1 MELSP
6 RLFGMYR
13 ICLYLLFPPV
23 ETVGPI
29 WSKKSFYFI
38 EKCFASTHSQI
49 RRRNRTRK
57 PVRLFDEYVPSV
69 VWYWK
74 CVSLRKDVLQR
85 RESVF
90 LNSFDFCSTG
100 EIPTRSIFL
109 GNIHFSSW
117 LSIAAC
123 DLVEEKEIS
132 LISDRYLS
140 KSSWRFLSSVG
151 MDKRFLL
158 DFSSILARVRNYI
171 WRLGV
176 FNEAFHF
183 DLWVPMISDVSGTLT
198 LLGKNIV
205 Q

>member
-57 PVRLFDEYVPSV
+57 PIRLFNEYVPSV

-74 CVSLRKDVLQR
+74 CVSLRKDVLRR
-85 RESVF
+85 RESIF
-90 LNSFDFCSTG
+90 LNSFDFCSSG
-100 EIPTRSIFL
+100 EIPMRNVFFWS
-109 GNIHFSSW
+109 
-117 LSIAAC
+117 
-123 DLVEEKEIS
+123 IS
-132 LISDRYLS
+132 LQVWLVSPVVRRNE
-140 KSSWRFLSSVG
+140 K
-151 MDKRFLL
+151 K
-158 DFSSILARVRNYI
+158 DFCFEWNSILA
-171 WRLGV
+171 WRGSCASLYS
-176 FNEAFHF
+176 F
-183 DLWVPMISDVSGTLT
+183 
-198 LLGKNIV
+198 
-205 Q
+205 